1 MTTPAGKPTPP
12 AALAPGILE
21 MLRKHLH
28 PRVEGGDPEDNR
40 HAFIL
45 VGDKT
50 LFLCHMTMFHME
62 EHCHQLVLK
71 VSVPDRV
78 HEQVR
83 QWRKESPDEAIFMAT
98 PAGIDVADLV
108 IGATQ
113 RLQMALHRGIPA
125 PNEHG
130 EYEHWPWTGRT
141 AAIAEVAVTVT
152 RVVLH
157 RHFHLGFPP
166 PQSLAYFLFGAGDE
180 AHMQSYQFAEP
191 DFDHVVSLRAAPG
204 WLPANKLEAGA
215 IVSFPA
221 FDRVPVPLA
230 NALLPGTHQ
239 ADYHGFSSYLGN
251 PIAPLFPV
259 EVGRTWWWSLSP
271 LNVLMP
277 GREDAGGHHHHHH
290 HGQEGMVHGR

>member
-1 MTTPAGKPTPP
+1 MTTTAGKQTPNP
-12 AALAPGILE
+12 ATNLDPEILAMLRGNLLPHAPGA
-21 MLRKHLH
+21 K
-28 PRVEGGDPEDNR
+28 PEDNQ

-62 EHCHQLVLK
+62 EHCHQLVLRI
-71 VSVPDRV
+71 SVPEPLHR
-78 HEQVR
+78 QIQ
-83 QWRKESPDEAIFMAT
+83 QWRKERPDEPLFMAT
-98 PAGIDVADLV
+98 PTGIDIADLV
-108 IGATQ
+108 IGTT
-113 RLQMALHRGIPA
+113 RELQMALHRGIPA
-125 PNEHG
+125 PDEGG
-130 EYEHWPWTGRT
+130 EYHHWPWDGL
-141 AAIAEVAVTVT
+141 APAVADVRVTLA

-166 PQSLAYFLFGAGDE
+166 PQSLTYFLFGTGDE

-191 DFDHVVSLRAAPG
+191 DYDHVLSLAAVPD
-204 WLPANKLEAGA
+204 WLPANKLEAGT

-230 NALLPGTHQ
+230 NRLLPGRHE

-251 PIAPLFPV
+251 PIAPTFPLQ
-259 EVGRTWWWSLSP
+259 VGRTWWWSLSP

-277 GREDAGGHHHHHH
+277 GRADAEPHHHHH
-290 HGQEGMVHGR
+290 HGAAHGA